1 MDMNKYIGKQVVAF
15 GAGDFGIQ
23 FAKKYNNVKLFLDN
37 KVRYGEKNNTTRHKD
52 NNC

>member
-23 FAKKYNNVKLFLDN
+23 FAKNII
-37 KVRYGEKNNTTRHKD
+37 T
-52 NNC
+52 